1 MAWYMAALPALTPI
15 IRNSSRRLKQGKA
28 ISFPIATSDSG
39 AERLSHEAAAHTRR
53 PARRPARARAAVQRR
68 RPAAPLWRK
77 MAQVGHASGA
87 ATATLWFFY
96 IILVTLQKSRGQANM
111 RSVKTL
117 GLLGTGVIGGG
128 WAARALHFGIDVIAA
143 DVKPEMEEWIRG
155 AVANAEPAL
164 ARLTSAPLPPKGIL
178 SFTTDLREMA
188 RRADF
193 VQENIPEQLALK
205 QRMLAEV
212 SRHAAADVIIASST
226 SGLTPTDLQRDMV
239 SPQRFCVAHPFN
251 PVYLLP
257 LVELVGGAST
267 AQSTIDAAAKFFK
280 YIGMHPLHVRHEVP
294 GHLTDRLQEA
304 LWREI
309 LHLVNDG
316 IATTGELD
324 DSIVY
329 GPGLRWAAMGTNL
342 IYHLA
347 GGESG
352 MRHMLAQFGPCLK
365 WPWTKLEAPELTD
378 TLIDRMVEGTQV
390 EAAGR
395 SIRELERLR
404 DDYLVA
410 IQQVLRQYD
419 IGAGSTLRALEERLH
434 KDATRASATAPA
446 DSARPLRLMDAT
458 VRAEWVDYNRH
469 MSDFRY
475 VQLCGDAIDVLFR
488 QVGVDEAYRASGRMY
503 YTVENHIRHLGEAK
517 AGEALYVTAQVLG
530 VDAKRLH
537 VLQRVYRSRD
547 GREIANAEQ
556 MYLHADTAAAKA
568 SPADP
573 TIRAKLEAFARAHAG
588 LPVPPECGKAISL
601 ARI

>member
-1 MAWYMAALPALTPI
+1 MAFA
-15 IRNSSRRLKQGKA
+15 RLV
-28 ISFPIATSDSG
+28 IM
-39 AERLSHEAAAHTRR
+39 
-53 PARRPARARAAVQRR
+53 
-68 RPAAPLWRK
+68 RK
-77 MAQVGHASGA
+77 
-87 ATATLWFFY
+87 
-96 IILVTLQKSRGQANM
+96 
-111 RSVKTL
+111 VKTL

-164 ARLTSAPLPPKGIL
+164 ARLTFAPLPPKGKL
-178 SFTTDLREMA
+178 SFTTDVAVMA
-188 RRADF
+188 RQADF
-193 VQENIPEQLALK
+193 IQENIPEQLPLK

-226 SGLTPTDLQRDMV
+226 SGLTPTDLQRDMIA
-239 SPQRFCVAHPFN
+239 PERFCVAHPFN

-257 LVELVGGAST
+257 LVELVGGQKTVQA
-267 AQSTIDAAAKFFK
+267 TIDAAAKFFT
-280 YIGMHPLHVRHEVP
+280 YIGMHPLHVRREVP

-316 IATTGELD
+316 VATTGELD
-324 DSIVY
+324 ESIIY

-378 TLIDRMVEGTQV
+378 TLIDRMVEGTQAQ
-390 EAAGR
+390 AAGR

-410 IQQVLRQYD
+410 IQQVLRQYN
-419 IGAGSTLRALEERLH
+419 IGAGATLRSLEERLYQ
-434 KDATRASATAPA
+434 DAASARAAPAIESGTAPGLPRRLL
-446 DSARPLRLMDAT
+446 DTVVRP
-458 VRAEWVDYNRH
+458 EWVDYNRH

-475 VQLCGDAIDVLFR
+475 GQLFGESIDAMFR
-488 QVGVDEAYRASGRMY
+488 EVGVDESYRDTGRMY
-503 YTVENHIRHLGEAK
+503 YTAENHLKHLGEAK
-517 AGEALYVTAQVLG
+517 LGEPLYITAQVLK
-530 VDAKRLH
+530 VDDKRLH
-537 VLQRVYRSRD
+537 VFQRMYRGRD
-547 GREIANAEQ
+547 DKLIATAEQ
-556 MYLHADTAAAKA
+556 MYLHVDTGAAKA
-568 SPADP
+568 APADGK
-573 TIRAKLEAFARAHAG
+573 IRAKLESILHSQAG
-588 LPVPPECGKAISL
+588 LPPPPQAGQAVG
-601 ARI
+601 RGTR

>member
-1 MAWYMAALPALTPI
+1 M
-15 IRNSSRRLKQGKA
+15 
-28 ISFPIATSDSG
+28 
-39 AERLSHEAAAHTRR
+39 
-53 PARRPARARAAVQRR
+53 
-68 RPAAPLWRK
+68 RK
-77 MAQVGHASGA
+77 
-87 ATATLWFFY
+87 
-96 IILVTLQKSRGQANM
+96 
-111 RSVKTL
+111 VKTL

-164 ARLTSAPLPPKGIL
+164 ARLTFAPLPPKGKL
-178 SFTTDLREMA
+178 SFTTDLSVMA
-188 RRADF
+188 RQADF
-193 VQENIPEQLALK
+193 IQENIPEQLPLK

-226 SGLTPTDLQRDMV
+226 SGLTPSDLQRDMV
-239 SPQRFCVAHPFN
+239 MPERFLVAHPFN

-257 LVELVGGAST
+257 LVELVGGHKT
-267 AQSTIDAAAKFFK
+267 VQGTIDAAAQFFT
-280 YIGMHPLHVRHEVP
+280 YIGMHPLHVKREVP

-316 IATTGELD
+316 VATTGELD
-324 DSIVY
+324 ESIIY
-329 GPGLRWAAMGTNL
+329 GPGLRWAAMGTNM

-365 WPWTKLEAPELTD
+365 WPWTKLEAPELTE
-378 TLIDRMVEGTQV
+378 TLIDRMVEGTQAQ
-390 EAAGR
+390 AAGR

-419 IGAGSTLRALEERLH
+419 IGAGATLRALETRLFQ
-434 KDATRASATAPA
+434 DAASAQAPRA
-446 DSARPLRLMDAT
+446 NEAGKPLRLLDT
-458 VRAEWVDYNRH
+458 VVRPEWVDYNRH

-475 VQLCGDAIDVLFR
+475 GQVFGDAVDVLFR
-488 QVGVDEAYRASGRMY
+488 RAGVDETYRATGRMY
-503 YTVENHIRHLGEAK
+503 YTVENHIKHLGEAK
-517 AGEALYVTAQVLG
+517 VGEPLYVTVQVLAA
-530 VDAKRLH
+530 DDKRLH
-537 VLQRVYRSRD
+537 VFQRLHRGRD
-547 GREIANAEQ
+547 DKLIATAEQ
-556 MYLHADTAAAKA
+556 MYLHVDTKAAKA

-573 TIRAKLEAFARAHAG
+573 KIRGEFASIRADHAG
-588 LPVPPECGKAISL
+588 LAPPSGAGRPVGQGKH
-601 ARI
+601 

>member
-1 MAWYMAALPALTPI
+1 M
-15 IRNSSRRLKQGKA
+15 
-28 ISFPIATSDSG
+28 
-39 AERLSHEAAAHTRR
+39 
-53 PARRPARARAAVQRR
+53 
-68 RPAAPLWRK
+68 RK
-77 MAQVGHASGA
+77 V
-87 ATATLWFFY
+87 
-96 IILVTLQKSRGQANM
+96 N
-111 RSVKTL
+111 TL

-164 ARLTSAPLPPKGIL
+164 ARLTAAPLPPKGKL
-178 SFTTDLREMA
+178 SFTTDAASMA
-188 RRADF
+188 RRVDF
-193 VQENIPEQLALK
+193 IQENIPEQLPLK

-226 SGLTPTDLQRDMV
+226 SGLTPTDLQRDMAA
-239 SPQRFCVAHPFN
+239 PERFCVAHPFN

-257 LVELVGGAST
+257 LVELVGGEKT
-267 AQSTIDAAAKFFK
+267 APATIDAAAKFFT
-280 YIGMHPLHVRHEVP
+280 YIGMHPLHVRREVP

-316 IATTGELD
+316 VATTGELD
-324 DSIVY
+324 ESIIY

-378 TLIDRMVEGTQV
+378 KLIDRMVEGTQAQ
-390 EAAGR
+390 AAGR

-410 IQQVLRQYD
+410 IQQVLRQYN
-419 IGAGSTLRALEERLH
+419 IGAGATLRSLEERLH
-434 KDATRASATAPA
+434 RDAGTAHAAQAMQP
-446 DSARPLRLMDAT
+446 DRPLRLLDT
-458 VRAEWVDYNRH
+458 EVRPEWVDYNRH

-475 VQLCGDAIDVLFR
+475 SQIFGEAVDALFR
-488 QVGVDEAYRASGRMY
+488 RVGVDESYRATGRMY
-503 YTVENHIRHLGEAK
+503 YTVESHVSHFGEAK
-517 AGEALYVTAQVLG
+517 AGETLYVTAQVLD
-530 VDAKRLH
+530 VDDKRLR
-537 VLQRVYRSRD
+537 LFQRVHRGRD
-547 GREIANAEQ
+547 DKQIATAEQ
-556 MYLHADTAAAKA
+556 MYLHVDTAAAKA
-568 SPADP
+568 APADGEVREKLQAILR
-573 TIRAKLEAFARAHAG
+573 THAK
-588 LPVPPECGKAISL
+588 LPVPPEAGRPVGLTRNTQTGS
-601 ARI
+601 